1 MSKQSKIRKN
11 KLNSTITRYTHKRR
25 SRVLV
30 EITYFR
36 LNQMVESGRIE
47 LLDKNFTLPTT
58 GSVKVVGMSVG
69 CVSGTG
75 LLPNRP
81 PVRQIVIAT
90 QDGRKC
96 RGVIKVQTIKPQ

>member
-11 KLNSTITRYTHKRR
+11 KLNSTITRYAHKRH
-25 SRVLV
+25 SRVMV
-30 EITYFR
+30 EIASFR
-36 LNQMVESGRIE
+36 LNQMVKSGRIE

-58 GSVKVVGMSVG
+58 GSVKVVRMSVG
-69 CVSGTG
+69 CVPGTG

-81 PVRQIVIAT
+81 PVRRIVIAT